1 MRAAEIFI
9 IAGEPSGD
17 VHGKHLIEA
26 LLSQGEFKIAGVG
39 GPQMRSTPFEPVL
52 PMEEFQVMGFS
63 DVLLA
68 LPKLVKH
75 FSHLVNVIMKSQPKA
90 VVFIDYPGFNLR
102 LAKALRKKGFKN
114 KLIHYISP
122 SVWAWGQSRIQHMA
136 KTLDLLM
143 TVYPFEPKY
152 FQHTNLKTLYVGNP
166 LITDI
171 KAYPYQ
177 SDWKVKNGFSGEN
190 KLAAIF
196 PGSRTGEIARNFP
209 VQMQAAALYKRED
222 PSVMFGISC
231 AQESFTQ
238 ILKSIASQHGLKQ
251 HQDYEL
257 IPQAFSYDLMQNASF
272 ALAKSGT
279 VTLELALHGCPTL
292 VTFQLNTLNYAIAK
306 YLIRINLPH
315 YCIANILLGEGLFP
329 EVIGR
334 RLKAKPLVNHL
345 ISLQQNERVEAIKAG
360 SLRLKKL
367 LGDQKASMQA
377 AEEIGKLIS

>member
-1 MRAAEIFI
+1 MKAPELFI

-26 LLSQGEFKIAGVG
+26 LFNKGDFKIAGVG
-39 GPQMRSTPFEPVL
+39 GPKMRSTPFEPIL

-63 DVLLA
+63 DVIVA
-68 LPKLVKH
+68 LPRLVKH
-75 FSHLVNVIMKSQPKA
+75 FSHLVDTIMKSQPKG

-102 LAKALRKKGFKN
+102 LAKALRKKGYKN

-122 SVWAWGQSRIQHMA
+122 SVWAWGKHRIQHMA

-152 FQHTNLKTLYVGNP
+152 FQGSGLNTLYVGNP
-166 LITDI
+166 LISDI
-171 KAYPYQ
+171 KAYQYQ
-177 SDWKVKNGFSGEN
+177 NEWKEKNGFAREN
-190 KLAAIF
+190 KLAALF

-209 VQMQAAALYKRED
+209 VQMQAAALYKKQD
-222 PSVMFGISC
+222 PSVKFGISC
-231 AQESFTQ
+231 AQEGFSK
-238 ILKSIASQHGLKQ
+238 ILKEIALQHGFRK

-257 IPQAFSYDLMQNASF
+257 IPQTFSYDLMQNAAF

-292 VTFQLNTLNYAIAK
+292 VTYEVNTLNYVIAR
-306 YLIRINLPH
+306 YLIRINLPY
-315 YCIANILLGEGLFP
+315 YCIANILLDDGLFP

-334 RLKAKPLVNHL
+334 RLEAGPLVNHL
-345 ISLQQNERVEAIKAG
+345 ISLQQKERVEAIKEG
-360 SLRLKKL
+360 SRQLHKL
-367 LGDQKASMQA
+367 LGDQEASLQA
-377 AEEIGKLIS
+377 AEEIGKLVS